1 MATLANPLIQVEVEV
16 IQQQDSNLRH
26 QLTSESDTLNTLNN
40 IRVPSLERDEETIEK
55 VLFPIFQN
63 LLNQVS
69 ETIIFV

>member
-55 VLFPIFQN
+55 VLFPISKS
-63 LLNQVS
+63 LNQVS